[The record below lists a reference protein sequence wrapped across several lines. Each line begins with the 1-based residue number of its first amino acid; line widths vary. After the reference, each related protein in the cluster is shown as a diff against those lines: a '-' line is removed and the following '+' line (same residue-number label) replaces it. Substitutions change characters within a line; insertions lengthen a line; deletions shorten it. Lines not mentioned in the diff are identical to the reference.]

1 MARGAAGNG
10 GEGAVSRYGDAN
22 NLQPWY
28 AAPPALLAPATRGS
42 PELRSGILKG
52 LPTKSGTSSNVI
64 LMTWDSSCKFA
75 AEYQLLKLASCM
87 HTSRW

>member
-1 MARGAAGNG
+1 MHRVARGAAGDG

-42 PELRSGILKG
+42 PGLRSGIFKRSPRL
-52 LPTKSGTSSNVI
+52 S
-64 LMTWDSSCKFA
+64 
-75 AEYQLLKLASCM
+75 LALHQM
-87 HTSRW
+87 